1 MRLETIEEFN
11 RRFALPGTAEIV
23 EGNGR
28 LAKLKIT
35 TPEATGEMY
44 LHGAQVTS
52 WRPAGAEE
60 VLFLSSHSR
69 WEDGSAIR
77 GGIPICFPW
86 FRAKA
91 DNPKAPAH
99 GFVRTKAWKLDSVT
113 QDGDTVTVS
122 MSTGND
128 GDTKKWWSADFRLV
142 HRVMF
147 GRDLKLNLAVT
158 NTGTTPLYFEEALH
172 SYHKVGQIDNI
183 RVQGLDSVSYLDN
196 TDANREKT
204 QHGDVVITTQTDSA
218 YVNTQHALE
227 LVDPELHRRIRIR
240 KENSLT
246 TVVWNPWSQ
255 GAQSLSD
262 LEDDEWQQFICVE
275 ASNILGCAVKLE
287 PRQQHSIKA
296 IIGVAQFIG

>member
-1 MRLETIEEFN
+1 MRLETIEESN

-44 LHGAQVTS
+44 LHGAQVAS

-60 VLFLSSHSR
+60 VLFLSSHSK

-113 QDGDTVTVS
+113 KDGDTVTVS

-128 GDTKKWWSADFRLV
+128 EDTTKWWPSDFRLV
-142 HRVMF
+142 HRVTF

-172 SYHKVGQIDNI
+172 TYHKVGQIDNI
-183 RVQGLDSVSYLDN
+183 RVQGLDGVPYLDN

-218 YVNTQHALE
+218 YVNTQHPLE
-227 LVDPELHRRIRIR
+227 LVDPELHRRIRIT

-262 LEDDEWQQFICVE
+262 LGDDEWQQFVCVE

-287 PRQQHSIKA
+287 PRQQHSIRA
-296 IIGVAQFIG
+296 TIGVAQSIG

>member
-1 MRLETIEEFN
+1 MHLETIEELN
-11 RRFALPGTAEIV
+11 RRFALPGTVEIV

-35 TPEATGEMY
+35 APEATGEMY

-86 FRAKA
+86 FRAKP

-113 QDGDTVTVS
+113 KDSDTVTVS

-128 GDTKKWWSADFRLV
+128 EDTKKWWPADFCLV
-142 HRVMF
+142 HRVTF

-172 SYHKVGQIDNI
+172 SYHKVGQIHNI
-183 RVQGLDSVSYLDN
+183 RVQGLDTYL
-196 TDANREKT
+196 TS
-204 QHGDVVITTQTDSA
+204 TTLMLTG
-218 YVNTQHALE
+218 
-227 LVDPELHRRIRIR
+227 RRHSMAM
-240 KENSLT
+240 SL
-246 TVVWNPWSQ
+246 
-255 GAQSLSD
+255 
-262 LEDDEWQQFICVE
+262 
-275 ASNILGCAVKLE
+275 
-287 PRQQHSIKA
+287 
-296 IIGVAQFIG
+296 